1 MTGSEGRGRSGKR
14 PLLRG
19 GRDDRGRGDAGAG
32 SGPLAL
38 SLWGG
43 EGAGWGDAGAGSG
56 PLALSLWGGERAGR
70 GDAEAGSG
78 PLALSLRGGE
88 RAGRGAAQAQGLRP
102 FAMWLAPHIHTEKY
116 RPENPQAASR
126 PVFYGMTARLV
137 EKLKNPLTT
146 GGRSDNV

>member
-43 EGAGWGDAGAGSG
+43 EGLAGAPRRLKACG
-56 PLALSLWGGERAGR
+56 LSLCGWRHIFIPKSTGR
-70 GDAEAGSG
+70 RIRKRL
-78 PLALSLRGGE
+78 P
-88 RAGRGAAQAQGLRP
+88 GRY
-102 FAMWLAPHIHTEKY
+102 F
-116 RPENPQAASR
+116 S
-126 PVFYGMTARLV
+126 V
-137 EKLKNPLTT
+137 
-146 GGRSDNV
+146 

>member
-14 PLLRG
+14 PSLRG

-43 EGAGWGDAGAGSG
+43 ERGW
-56 PLALSLWGGERAGR
+56 
-70 GDAEAGSG
+70 
-78 PLALSLRGGE
+78 
-88 RAGRGAAQAQGLRP
+88 RGAAQAQGLRP

-126 PVFYGMTARLV
+126 PVFFGMTARLV

>member
-1 MTGSEGRGRSGKR
+1 MTVAGETQGRAQGLWPFRCGEEGYT
-14 PLLRG
+14 G
-19 GRDDRGRGDAGAG
+19 GNAAAG

-43 EGAGWGDAGAGSG
+43 GCT
-56 PLALSLWGGERAGR
+56 RR
-70 GDAEAGSG
+70 GN
-78 PLALSLRGGE
+78 
-88 RAGRGAAQAQGLRP
+88 AAQAQGLRP

-126 PVFYGMTARLV
+126 PVFFGMTARLV